1 MMYVI
6 KQFNEFLQGIYGI
19 WSLDKC
25 VGLKDEEYPEFWQH
39 CSKQWY
45 KRLPTD
51 EREHFV
57 KYYIKFI
64 ENEQYNRVKDWPDVD
79 DDIRAE
85 WLKYIKKIKDISYWN
100 IKATNKISVPLFK
113 DDTDEEFFNYVV
125 SYMSNK
131 TKLNGAMLSYLYHI
145 LSSWFIGKQ
154 KEYLSYCK
162 KYNIQFNQIAQRD
175 RHSNLNP
182 SYDSDISVYR
192 RNSFES
198 AQKSWNESNK
208 KQYNFRK
215 EIKAD

>member
-1 MMYVI
+1 MIYVI
-6 KQFNEFLQGIYGI
+6 KKFIE
-19 WSLDKC
+19 SLETVSYVYDMKFTSIE
-25 VGLKDEEYPEFWQH
+25 DEEYPEFWQKH
-39 CSKQWY
+39 SLEYFENLDDESKEKFAIFYPKYMAEVQYPKIQDWNNV
-45 KRLPTD
+45 D
-51 EREHFV
+51 EYV
-57 KYYIKFI
+57 
-64 ENEQYNRVKDWPDVD
+64 
-79 DDIRAE
+79 RAE
-85 WLKYIKKIKDISYWN
+85 WKDYLTKIHNYSYWHRN
-100 IKATNKISVPLFK
+100 NSNSFSVPLFK

-208 KQYNFRK
+208 KQYNFSK